1 MSVRSALLNTL
12 YGTRLHRLVPP
23 GTFGLGAI
31 LMLHHVRPEPGVA
44 FLPNKGL
51 SVTPEFLD
59 KVLGHLTNR
68 GFEIVDLDTVAARLS
83 DPDHDAER
91 PFVALTLDDGY
102 RNNRDYA
109 LPIFEKHNAPHTI
122 YVSSDLASGRGCL
135 WWEVLERA
143 LQEQA
148 ALRLPAQLGG
158 AECSV
163 ATLEEKQRYFMRV
176 LRRIEVM
183 HPYDVRALM
192 TPIADQAGIDIDAL
206 CSELVMGWDE
216 LAAHASHPLVSIGG
230 HTITHPRLTGLAD
243 DDVANEINGGLDA
256 IAARLGTR
264 PRHFAYPYGS
274 ALSASSREYEI
285 AAGCGLR
292 TAVTTRKGLVTRR
305 CAKTMT
311 ALPRIPLNGH
321 FQDLQTVELLL
332 SGIPTGLL
340 QSAAA
345 IRDLAARGF
354 RSFAFR

>member
-12 YGTRLHRLVPP
+12 HGTKLHRLVPP
-23 GTFGLGAI
+23 GTFGLGAV
-31 LMLHHVRPEPGVA
+31 LMLHHVRPEPDEP

-59 KVLGHLTNR
+59 EVLTHLTQR

-83 DPDHDAER
+83 HPDSASDR

-109 LPIFEKHNAPHTI
+109 LPVFEKHAAPHTI
-122 YVSSDLASGRGCL
+122 YVASDLTDGVGCL
-135 WWEVLERA
+135 WWELLERA
-143 LQEQA
+143 LQRSTSLA
-148 ALRLPAQLGG
+148 LPAELGS
-158 AECSV
+158 ETV
-163 ATLEEKQRYFMRV
+163 PVETHDEKQRAFMRV

-192 TPIADQAGIDIDAL
+192 QPIADQAEIDIDAL
-206 CSELVMGWDE
+206 CRELVMDWDE
-216 LAAHASHPLVSIGG
+216 IAVHAAHPLVGIGG
-230 HTITHPRLTGLAD
+230 HTMSHPRLTGLSD
-243 DDVANEINGGLDA
+243 EDVVREIDGGLDA
-256 IAARLGTR
+256 IAAKLGTR

-274 ALSASSREYEI
+274 ALSASEREFNI
-285 AAGCGLR
+285 AAQCRLT

-305 CAKTMT
+305 CAASMT

-321 FQDLQTVELLL
+321 FQDLKTVELLL
-332 SGIPTGLL
+332 SGIPTGLM
-340 QSAAA
+340 QSASA

-354 RSFAFR
+354 RSFAVR